1 MSRGRIKGK
10 QIEDNTLDESKLS
23 FDMYYNKT
31 FTSATLWTV
40 NHNLNRYVGVDIY
53 NTDTTPKIIEGE
65 IERVNDNTV
74 RVHFNSPTSG
84 TVIIT

>member
-10 QIEDNTLDESKLS
+10 QIEDNTLDKSKLS
-23 FDMYYNKT
+23 FDLYYSKA

-40 NHNLNRYVGVDIY
+40 NHNLDRYVGVDIY
-53 NTDTTPKIIEGE
+53 NINDEIIEGE
-65 IERVNDNTV
+65 IERVNNNTI
-74 RVHFNSPTSG
+74 RIHFNSPTSG